1 MCYPPLVHY
10 RTEEEYKKH
19 YISKYCRSAISTFDS
34 YKVSFDI
41 DRFEHAFYKSSKR
54 NKEKDCFSLERAER
68 IDWIQHTLQD
78 PTSVLRI
85 GYDNTR
91 KRNDSSYRVAVV
103 MGNYV
108 VIMRFVNLPKRKAK
122 FVTAFIAEPEPLAKI
137 LSNPEWK

>member
-10 RTEEEYKKH
+10 LTEDEYKTH
-19 YISKYCRSAISTFDS
+19 YINKYCRAAVWTYDNYEVHFDRN
-34 YKVSFDI
+34 
-41 DRFEHAFYKSSKR
+41 RFEHAFYRSSQRDKV
-54 NKEKDCFSLERAER
+54 KDCFSQERAER

-78 PTSVLRI
+78 PASVLRI

-91 KRNDSSYRVAVV
+91 KRNDKDYRVAVV

-108 VIMRFVNLPKRKAK
+108 VIIRFVNIAKRKAK
-122 FVTAFIAEPEPLAKI
+122 FVTAFIADPLPLARI